1 VPRDRKNDFRPYILP
16 EKRQKVEDS
25 YERLLFALVSSGYSE
40 SQLTKILRD
49 LGLPYSEAE
58 MKK

>member
-1 VPRDRKNDFRPYILP
+1 
-16 EKRQKVEDS
+16 VEDS
-25 YERLLFALVSSGYSE
+25 YDRLLFALVSSGYSE

-58 MKK
+58 MKKIREDLKRKVEKFKTKEL